1 MREACT
7 CASEFD
13 RSRSECVSGRMSV
26 ARMRTPVIDREYEQK
41 EQIAMDEAIVLE
53 ELLTTVE
60 TQQETINELTRLVDA
75 QEKRLQAL
83 EAAAGIESEQ

>member
-1 MREACT
+1 M
-7 CASEFD
+7 
-13 RSRSECVSGRMSV
+13 SGQMSV
-26 ARMRTPVIDREYEQK
+26 AGMRTPVIDREYEQK

-60 TQQETINELTRLVDA
+60 TQQETINGLTRLFDA

>member
-1 MREACT
+1 
-7 CASEFD
+7 
-13 RSRSECVSGRMSV
+13 MSV

>member
-1 MREACT
+1 
-7 CASEFD
+7 
-13 RSRSECVSGRMSV
+13 
-26 ARMRTPVIDREYEQK
+26 
-41 EQIAMDEAIVLE
+41 MDEAIVLE

-60 TQQETINELTRLVDA
+60 TQQETINGLTRLVDA